1 MRTQPK
7 VEPFR
12 VGIARMSESS
22 AATVGMAIER
32 FARDQFAIVSSK
44 LAQVLIVDADRIIG
58 RETLQGLSAE
68 HPGIP
73 LVVLSS
79 SEFQMDNGLVL
90 KKPVS
95 IQGVLEAVRSIRARA
110 AVATDPAPTQPID
123 SAAGQIEDAAQPTP
137 AARAPEQARKPA
149 AAEHVTHARKPRI
162 AREDDCCGDAED
174 ILVQG
179 RPDKFDR
186 ARTHFDDRSGLLGA
200 FRTAVDHGRVH
211 GKAVTV
217 TGLSDALYVDAGTA
231 GQPARV
237 ITRLDDGALRA
248 ACAPGADNRLQFYTI
263 AAVPQSCKDWR
274 RIGLESM
281 LWNLSLWSSQGRLP
295 NAIDAHARVRLTRW
309 PNFTRCAVT
318 PHALRIAALWVTR
331 FLTPIEVAKVLGVPQ
346 RYVLAL
352 CAAADAAGL
361 LERQAIA
368 ATESP
373 ETLAPAALP
382 AAPAPTR
389 GLFRRILGKL
399 LHAR

>member
-1 MRTQPK
+1 MRGPSK

-79 SEFQMDNGLVL
+79 SEIETDNGLVL

-110 AVATDPAPTQPID
+110 AVATGPAPTQPIE
-123 SAAGQIEDAAQPTP
+123 SAAGKVVDGGQPTP
-137 AARAPEQARKPA
+137 AARAPEQARK
-149 AAEHVTHARKPRI
+149 ARI
-162 AREDDCCGDAED
+162 SREVDCCGDAED
-174 ILVQG
+174 LFVEG
-179 RPDKFDR
+179 RRDKLDR
-186 ARTHFDDRSGLLGA
+186 ARTHFDDNAGLLGA
-200 FRTAVDHGRVH
+200 FRTAVDHGRIQ
-211 GKAVTV
+211 GKAVTL
-217 TGLSDALYVDAGTA
+217 TGLSDALYVDAGA
-231 GQPARV
+231 ADQPVRV
-237 ITRLDDGALRA
+237 ITRLDDGALIA
-248 ACAPGADNRLQFYTI
+248 ACAPGAVKALQFYTI
-263 AAVPQSCKDWR
+263 AAVPQSSRDWR

-281 LWNLSLWSSQGRLP
+281 LWNLSVWSSQGRLP
-295 NAIDAHARVRLTRW
+295 EAIDAHARVKLTRW
-309 PNFTRCAVT
+309 SNFTRCAVT

-331 FLTPIEVAKVLGVPQ
+331 FLTPIEVANALSVPQ
-346 RYVLAL
+346 RYVFAV
-352 CAAADAAGL
+352 CAAADIAGL
-361 LERQAIA
+361 LERQPS
-368 ATESP
+368 SP
-373 ETLAPAALP
+373 ADGADTPAPVALP

>member
-1 MRTQPK
+1 
-7 VEPFR
+7 
-12 VGIARMSESS
+12 MSESS

-58 RETLQGLSAE
+58 RETLQGLSAQ

-79 SEFQMDNGLVL
+79 SEIETDNGLVL

-110 AVATDPAPTQPID
+110 AVATDPAPTRPID
-123 SAAGQIEDAAQPTP
+123 SAPEKIEDGGQPTP
-137 AARAPEQARKPA
+137 AARAPEQARKP
-149 AAEHVTHARKPRI
+149 RI
-162 AREDDCCGDAED
+162 SREDDCCGDADD
-174 ILVQG
+174 ILVED
-179 RPDKFDR
+179 RRDKLDR

-200 FRTAVDHGRVH
+200 FRTGVDHGRIH

-217 TGLSDALYVDAGTA
+217 TGLSDALYVDAGA
-231 GQPARV
+231 ADQPARA
-237 ITRLDDGALRA
+237 ISRLDDGALRA
-248 ACAPGADNRLQFYTI
+248 ACASGAGTALQFYTI
-263 AAVPQSCKDWR
+263 AAVPQSSRDWR

-281 LWNLSLWSSQGRLP
+281 LWNLSVWSSQGRLP
-295 NAIDAHARVRLTRW
+295 DAIDANARVRLTRW

-331 FLTPIEVAKVLGVPQ
+331 FLTPLEVASVLGVPQ
-346 RYVLAL
+346 RYVFAV
-352 CAAADAAGL
+352 CTAAEITGL
-361 LERQAIA
+361 LERPAS
-368 ATESP
+368 SP
-373 ETLAPAALP
+373 ADGADTPAPSALP